1 MNETTLLAR
10 VQEHLDA
17 RSDPFDDAEV
27 IACLDAHPE
36 WLPQL
41 VALRA
46 DALALASLRPAR
58 PMLAPPPR
66 RRWPWVGSAVFA
78 TAAAALVASLLQ
90 TPPPPRAGRIVT
102 AQLTELRARAHLAA
116 TFVVNDA
123 LVATPTSR
131 LQTWQTRSEPR

>member
-10 VQEHLDA
+10 VQELLDA
-17 RSDPFDDAEV
+17 RRDPFDDAEV
-27 IACLDAHPE
+27 VACLDAHPE

-46 DALALASLRPAR
+46 DALALASLRPSR
-58 PMLAPPPR
+58 PPLAPPR
-66 RRWPWVGSAVFA
+66 RRWPRVGSAVFA
-78 TAAAALVASLLQ
+78 AAAAALVTTLLP
-90 TPPPPRAGRIVT
+90 TPPPPPRAGRIVT
-102 AQLTELRARAHLAA
+102 AQFTELRARAHLAA
-116 TFVVNDA
+116 TFVVNDS

>member
-17 RSDPFDDAEV
+17 RRDPFDDAEV
-27 IACLDAHPE
+27 VACLDAHPE

-46 DALALASLRPAR
+46 DALALASLRPSR
-58 PMLAPPPR
+58 PPLAPPR
-66 RRWPWVGSAVFA
+66 LRWPWVGSAVFA
-78 TAAAALVASLLQ
+78 AAAAALVATLLP

-102 AQLTELRARAHLAA
+102 AQFTELRARAHLAA
-116 TFVVNDA
+116 TFVVNDS